1 MKTKKETDRKVSSIK
16 FKRFRRNEIVPS
28 RNLQTQLYESK
39 HFIFNQYSVII
50 WQTTSQFCHGKQS
63 NNLSTFIYSLPILLQ
78 TLIIKMVYSVCVSLF
93 C

>member
-39 HFIFNQYSVII
+39 HFIFNQYSVITRQI
-50 WQTTSQFCHGKQS
+50 TSQLNKVTTCQH
-63 NNLSTFIYSLPILLQ
+63 LFIHYQYYKP
-78 TLIIKMVYSVCVSLF
+78 
-93 C
+93 